1 MLPRYENKLIEI
13 RGMISTLLS
22 QIILSSEETLH
33 AFETDTHDLYEAS
46 RLHIKNLQ
54 NDANKIDNEIIKTF
68 ALFGPEADE
77 LRLLVAYLK
86 MTNEI
91 DRIGDGIKKYSKRL
105 HDHCMGGCDMS
116 VLTNAIVQLHKTT
129 INALQYILDC
139 LNNMDVCDADDT
151 YRKVMVEESKNDDL
165 FSIMEKE
172 LLNLIIDAN
181 ELAVEYVK
189 VLGTLRK
196 LERIGDRTVNIAAL
210 MLYAQKG
217 GELHLHS

>member
-1 MLPRYENKLIEI
+1 MLPRYELKLNEI

-22 QIILSSEETLH
+22 QIILTSEETLK
-33 AFETDTHDLYEAS
+33 AFETDNEELYETS
-46 RLHIKNLQ
+46 RSHIKNIQ
-54 NDANKIDNEIIKTF
+54 VDANTIDNEIVKTF

-91 DRIGDGIKKYSKRL
+91 DRIGDGMKKYSKRL
-105 HDHCMGGCDMS
+105 HEHCMGGCDMS
-116 VLTNAIVQLHKTT
+116 VLTNAIIQLHKTT
-129 INALQYILDC
+129 LNALQYILEC
-139 LNNMDVCDADDT
+139 LTNMERCDADDV

-172 LLNLIIDAN
+172 LLTLIINSN
-181 ELAVEYVK
+181 ELSIEYVK

-196 LERIGDRTVNIAAL
+196 LERIGDRAVNIASL

-217 GELHLHS
+217 GELRLHN

>member
-1 MLPRYENKLIEI
+1 MLPRYENKLNEI
-13 RGMISTLLS
+13 RGMISLMLS
-22 QIILSSEETLH
+22 QIILASEETLQ
-33 AFETDTHDLYEAS
+33 AFETNNTDLYETS
-46 RLHIKNLQ
+46 RTHIKNLQ
-54 NDANKIDNEIIKTF
+54 ADANKIDNEIIKTF

-91 DRIGDGIKKYSKRL
+91 DRIGDGLKKYSKRL
-105 HDHCMGGCDMS
+105 YEHCMGGCDMT
-116 VLTNAIVQLHKTT
+116 VLTNAIIQLHKTT
-129 INALQYILDC
+129 INALQYIIEC
-139 LNNMDVCDADDT
+139 LNNIEMCDADDV

-172 LLNLIIDAN
+172 LLTLIINAN
-181 ELAVEYVK
+181 ELSVEYVK

-196 LERIGDRTVNIAAL
+196 LERIGDRTVNIASL

-217 GELHLHS
+217 GELNLHN

>member
-1 MLPRYENKLIEI
+1 MLPRYENKLNEI
-13 RGMISTLLS
+13 RGMISTLLA
-22 QIILSSEETLH
+22 QIIRSSEETLQ
-33 AFETDTHDLYEAS
+33 AFENNNYDLYETS
-46 RLHIKNLQ
+46 RVHLKNLQ
-54 NDANKIDNEIIKTF
+54 TDANKIDNEIIKTF

-91 DRIGDGIKKYSKRL
+91 DRIGAGIKKYNTRL
-105 HDHCMGGCDMS
+105 YEHCMGGCDMGILS
-116 VLTNAIVQLHKTT
+116 NAIVQLHKTT
-129 INALQYILDC
+129 INALQYIEEC
-139 LNNMDVCDADDT
+139 LLNMERCDADDI

-172 LLNLIIDAN
+172 ILTLIINAN
-181 ELAVEYVK
+181 ELAIEYVK

-196 LERIGDRTVNIAAL
+196 LERIGDRTVNIASL

-217 GELHLHS
+217 GEIQLYS

>member
-1 MLPRYENKLIEI
+1 MLPRYENKLNEI

-22 QIILSSEETLH
+22 QIIHSSEETLH
-33 AFETDTHDLYEAS
+33 AFENDNIDLYETS
-46 RLHIKNLQ
+46 RVYLKNLQ
-54 NDANKIDNEIIKTF
+54 LDANKIDNEIIKTF

-91 DRIGDGIKKYSKRL
+91 DRIGDAVKKYSKRL
-105 HDHCMGGCDMS
+105 HDHCAGGCDMT
-116 VLTNAIVQLHKTT
+116 VLSSAIVQLHKTT
-129 INALQYILDC
+129 LHALQYISEC
-139 LNNMDVCDADDT
+139 LQDMERCDADDV

-172 LLNLIIDAN
+172 LLTLIISAN
-181 ELAVEYVK
+181 ELSIEYVK

-196 LERIGDRTVNIAAL
+196 LERIGDRAVNIASL

-217 GELHLHS
+217 GEIQLYN

>member
-13 RGMISTLLS
+13 RGMISSLLS
-22 QIILSSEETLH
+22 HIIQSSEETLQ
-33 AFETDTHDLYEAS
+33 AFETDNNTLFEAS
-46 RLHIKNLQ
+46 RVHVKNLQ
-54 NDANKIDNEIIKTF
+54 EGANKIDNEIIKTF

-105 HDHCMGGCDMS
+105 QEHCSGGCDMS
-116 VLTNAIVQLHKTT
+116 VLTNAIIQLHKTT
-129 INALQYILDC
+129 INALQYILEC
-139 LNNMDVCDADDT
+139 LNNIDVCDADDT

-172 LLNLIIDAN
+172 LLNLIIDAD

-196 LERIGDRTVNIAAL
+196 LERIGDRTVNIASL

-217 GELHLHS
+217 GELNLHN

>member
-1 MLPRYENKLIEI
+1 MLPRYENKLNEI

-22 QIILSSEETLH
+22 QIIHSSEETLN
-33 AFETDTHDLYEAS
+33 AFENDNIDLYETS
-46 RLHIKNLQ
+46 RVYLKNLQ
-54 NDANKIDNEIIKTF
+54 LDANKIDNEIIKTF

-91 DRIGDGIKKYSKRL
+91 DRIGDAVKKYSKRL
-105 HDHCMGGCDMS
+105 HDHCAGGCDMS
-116 VLTNAIVQLHKTT
+116 VLSNAIVQLHKTT
-129 INALQYILDC
+129 LHALQYIAEC
-139 LNNMDVCDADDT
+139 LQDMERCDADDV

-172 LLNLIIDAN
+172 LLTLIINAD
-181 ELAVEYVK
+181 ELSIEYVK

-196 LERIGDRTVNIAAL
+196 LERIGDRAVNIASL

-217 GELHLHS
+217 GEIQLYN